1 MKLKLRPT
9 DFKVREILR
18 DDVLAAKGE
27 FRVYAVTKRKLTSL
41 EAAEILA
48 DHAGVAAGEV
58 AMAGLKDRQ
67 GVTTQHMTIRRGREV
82 RFGRP
87 EIGIESIGFA
97 PRDLTSED
105 SAGNAFE
112 IIVRDLDERETNRV
126 RTALPSVREHGL
138 PNYFDDQRFGN
149 LRHGQGWIALE
160 LMRGRTEVALKRL
173 LCNVSDHDNDRMKG
187 FKSALFRHWGDWGTC
202 RDVAGRFGAHHS
214 VFEHLRKNEG
224 DFAGAFRFI
233 ASRIRLIHLYAWQS
247 HVWNRAVA
255 RGLENAVDE
264 NERFAIHTREGK
276 HLFPKGEVPVDP
288 EWEGTFPLPG
298 PALEGV
304 RFERQRE
311 LIEEVLTGHDLAPDA
326 FRIDGVPGFALK
338 PEERPIVVRPEN
350 LRVRPAEPDPTSR
363 GRKLVKLSFALPRG
377 AYASLVVRRL
387 VGPPGPSSGSR
398 ADRFSSGARDSGGS
412 GTRRRGRRR
421 R

>member
-1 MKLKLRPT
+1 MKLKQRPT

-18 DDVLAAKGE
+18 DDVLSGKGE
-27 FRVYAVTKRKLTSL
+27 YRVYSVTKRKLTSL

-48 DHAGVAAGEV
+48 DHAGVSAGEV
-58 AMAGLKDRQ
+58 SLAGLKDRQ

-97 PRDLTSED
+97 QQDLTSAD
-105 SAGNAFE
+105 SAGNTFE
-112 IIVRDLDERETNRV
+112 IVVRDLDERETNRV

-138 PNYFDDQRFGN
+138 PSYFDEQRFGN
-149 LRHGQGWIALE
+149 LRHGQGWIALD
-160 LMRGRTEVALKRL
+160 LMRGRAEVALKRL
-173 LCNVSDHDNDRMKG
+173 LCHVSDYDNDRMKG
-187 FKSALFRHWGDWGTC
+187 FKSALYRSWGDWNTC

-214 VFEHLRKNEG
+214 VFEHLRRNEA
-224 DFAGAFRFI
+224 DFGGAFRFI

-247 HVWNRAVA
+247 HIWNRAVA

-264 NERFAIHTREGK
+264 GERFAIHMREGK
-276 HLFPKGEVPVDP
+276 LLFPKGEVPVDP

-298 PALEGV
+298 PGLAGV
-304 RFERQRE
+304 RFDRQRA
-311 LIEEVLTGHDLAPDA
+311 LIEGVLADYDIAADA

-338 PEERPIVVRPEN
+338 PEERPVVIRPQN
-350 LRVRPAEPDPTSR
+350 LRVRPAEPDPMSP

-377 AYASLVVRRL
+377 AYATLVVRRL
-387 VGPPGPSSGSR
+387 VGPPGPSSRASR
-398 ADRFSSGARDSGGS
+398 GAGGR
-412 GTRRRGRRR
+412 GRGRGRRR
-421 R
+421 GGATGRGRR